1 MAVPFVPLNY
11 TRVKDNRPHRF
22 AYDFGSIDPGMFTPA
37 PDHNRPKRAPR
48 RTVSYTIPL
57 PADPASS
64 VHPDDLHGHVLGVNA
79 LALSFTNP
87 DQLESGGVLFSG
99 GRDGVVKAWSL
110 DFPLRK
116 TPANGS
122 PSWAIDRHKLKHG
135 AKPKTALKTSRILHS
150 DWINDLVVAN
160 DGKTVVTAS
169 SDQTVR
175 AWLPYDGD
183 ARPQTIGSHLDYV
196 KALAYAPHRQ
206 MVISGGLDRK
216 IKLWD
221 LSISGNGPM
230 YPVTEFGDASESSS
244 VYTLACNSAGSLV
257 VSGSPEKP

>member
-1 MAVPFVPLNY
+1 MAMPFVPPLNY

-22 AYDFGSIDPGMFTPA
+22 AYDFGSIDPGMFAPA

-57 PADPASS
+57 PDDPTTS
-64 VHPDDLHGHVLGVNA
+64 VQSDDLYGHVLGVNA
-79 LALSFTNP
+79 LALSFANP
-87 DQLESGGVLFSG
+87 SQRETGGVLFSG

-110 DFPLRK
+110 DFPLREA
-116 TPANGS
+116 PAANGLS
-122 PSWAIDRHKLKHG
+122 PWSIDRHRLKHA
-135 AKPKTALKTSRILHS
+135 AKPRSSLKASRILHS

-160 DGKTVVTAS
+160 NGNTVVTAS

-175 AWLPYDGD
+175 AWSPYDD
-183 ARPQTIGSHLDYV
+183 NARPQTIGSHLDYV
-196 KALAYAPHRQ
+196 KALAYAPQRQ

-221 LSISGNGPM
+221 LSM
-230 YPVTEFGDASESSS
+230 
-244 VYTLACNSAGSLV
+244 AGSGPV
-257 VSGSPEKP
+257 YP